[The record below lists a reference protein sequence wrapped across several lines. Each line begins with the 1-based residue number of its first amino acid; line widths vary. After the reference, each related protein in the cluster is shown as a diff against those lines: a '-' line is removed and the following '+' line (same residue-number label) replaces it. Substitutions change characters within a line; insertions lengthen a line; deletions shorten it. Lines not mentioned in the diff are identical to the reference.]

1 MTMTAQEKA
10 NRLALIKKIAEK
22 RNRQA
27 AFKKKLAAQGSVVR
41 RWTDEVETPRRKK
54 AQDAFEKELARMDS
68 DNINAWTDASKYA
81 DQYYGETMRET
92 TKFDNDWN

>member
-27 AFKKKLAAQGSVVR
+27 KFSAKLKAQSSKVR
-41 RWTDEVETPRRKK
+41 RWTNEVEAPLRKK
-54 AQDAFEKELARMDS
+54 SSDKFEKELSRMDE
-68 DNINAWTDASKYA
+68 NHNAWTDASKYA
-81 DQYYGETMRET
+81 EQYYGETMRET
-92 TKFDNDWN
+92 TRFDNDWD

>member
-27 AFKKKLAAQGSVVR
+27 AFKAKIASQGSKVR
-41 RWTDEVETPRRKK
+41 RWTDEVEAPRRKK
-54 AQDAFEKELARMDS
+54 ANDKFEAELARMDE
-68 DNINAWTDASKYA
+68 NHNAWTDASKYA
-81 DQYYGETMRET
+81 EQYYGETMRET
-92 TKFDNDWN
+92 TRFDNDWN